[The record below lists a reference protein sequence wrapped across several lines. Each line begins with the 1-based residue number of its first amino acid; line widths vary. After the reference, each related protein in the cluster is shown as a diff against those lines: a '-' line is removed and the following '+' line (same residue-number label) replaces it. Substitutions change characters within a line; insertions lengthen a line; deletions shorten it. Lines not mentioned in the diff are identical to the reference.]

1 MSASAVRRFT
11 AHVNSITGIENLPSD
26 FACRNPW
33 QECLD
38 SSCQICKFIAELEDS
53 VVCSISS
60 EWRPRGL
67 CKNVVH
73 CRIVCHTARLV
84 SSCVGSYKNRA
95 PSPPANSFLPKS
107 GHQIVREGLKSWRF
121 SQWAFYR
128 QTASISRGFSRQNPV
143 CKGYNLKVK
152 SILLSQ
158 PRTLR
163 KWRANSYLVKK
174 ETTWK

>member
-1 MSASAVRRFT
+1 MQKPMRGVPRLQLSNLQVYRWAGGFCSAQHF
-11 AHVNSITGIENLPSD
+11 
-26 FACRNPW
+26 C
-33 QECLD
+33 
-38 SSCQICKFIAELEDS
+38 
-53 VVCSISS
+53 

-73 CRIVCHTARLV
+73 RRIVCHTARLV

-95 PSPPANSFLPKS
+95 PSPLANSFLPKS
-107 GHQIVREGLKSWRF
+107 GHQIVKEGLKSGRF

-128 QTASISRGFSRQNPV
+128 QTASISRGFSRQNQV

-163 KWRANSYLVKK
+163 KWMANSYLVKK